1 MLGRDAKVEPRSEF
15 SRSNGTAAISPPK
28 FPAPPALAQTPM
40 GQRFDSGPPEK
51 PTSIL
56 GPDISI
62 SGEQLVLKTK
72 GSLLIRGQIQG
83 DVHGEAVTVDDGA
96 NVTGV
101 ITARIVA
108 IRGGVKGALK
118 GSTVILHENSTVDAN
133 IVHQNLAIS
142 EGAQFEGSVQ
152 RAKDISEVTPDL
164 S

>member
-1 MLGRDAKVEPRSEF
+1 MFGRDGHVEPRAEF
-15 SRSNGTAAISPPK
+15 SRSKDTATISPPK
-28 FPAPPALAQTPM
+28 FPAPPALAQSP

-62 SGEQLVLKTK
+62 SGQQLVLKTK
-72 GSLLIRGQIQG
+72 GSLLIQGQIQG

-118 GSTVILHENSTVDAN
+118 GSTIILHRELNSGCRHFA
-133 IVHQNLAIS
+133 S
-142 EGAQFEGSVQ
+142 EACHFRRRSV
-152 RAKDISEVTPDL
+152 
-164 S
+164 